1 MDQQTQPSA
10 TTRFPCPQCGAVLAY
25 LPGTDR
31 IRCEHCGH
39 EAAIEPR
46 GGRIEEHD
54 FRAAL
59 ATVAADAPVV
69 EARTITCEGCAA
81 SFTFDPDVHADACP
95 YCGGAIV
102 TDTGSSRLIKPESLV
117 PFVLSEDQAKQ
128 RLQDWLK
135 SLWFAPS
142 GVKTYARGA
151 GRLNG
156 VYVPYWTFDADT
168 RSSYVG
174 QRGIAYQVPQTFT
187 TKIKG
192 KLVRRQHYVTKIRW
206 TPVRGSVRRRFDDV
220 LVLASRTQPQDLTE
234 SLTPW
239 LQEALVPYQPEYLS
253 SFRSEAYQVGLE
265 PGFEAATHDMAQVI
279 RTDVAR
285 DIGGD
290 AQRIHD
296 IQTRYGDISYKHI
309 LLPVWVAAYRYSGK
323 AYQFVVNG
331 QTGEVQG
338 ERPYSI
344 IKIAI
349 AAIIGIAIAALFVLF
364 LQQADG
370 QYITF

>member
-1 MDQQTQPSA
+1 MAQQAQTP
-10 TTRFPCPQCGAVLAY
+10 TKTRFPCPQCGAVLAY

-39 EAAIEPR
+39 ESAIQPQS
-46 GGRIEEHD
+46 GRIDEHD

-59 ATVAADAPVV
+59 AKVAAEAPVV
-69 EARTITCEGCAA
+69 EARTVKCDGCAA

-117 PFVLSEDQAKQ
+117 PFVLSEGEAKQ

-142 GVKTYARGA
+142 GIKTYARGD
-151 GRLNG
+151 GRLSG

-168 RSSYVG
+168 QSSYVG
-174 QRGIAYQVPQTFT
+174 QRGIAYQVPQTFMA
-187 TKIKG
+187 KVQG
-192 KLVRRQHYVTKIRW
+192 KLVRRRRYVTKIRW
-206 TPVRGSVRRRFDDV
+206 TPVRGRVRRQFDDV
-220 LVLASRTQPQDLTE
+220 LVLASRTLPQDLTE

-253 SFRSEAYQVGLE
+253 GFRSEAYQVGIE
-265 PGFEAATHDMAQVI
+265 PGFDVATQDMAQVI

-290 AQRIHD
+290 TQRIHD
-296 IQTRYGDISYKHI
+296 IQTRYDDIHFKHI

-349 AAIIGIAIAALFVLF
+349 AAFIGAAIAALLVFF

-370 QYITF
+370 QYTSF